1 MARDTN
7 FYYSFLVLTPARRQ
21 AIVAVWD
28 FCRAVDD
35 AVDEA
40 RTETEEEKAAAHARL
55 DEWRRE
61 IARCF
66 DAAAASPAIVPDS
79 PHTPQGKALVPFI
92 VEFDLPRGPFGDL
105 VDGVAMDIGH
115 RRFKN
120 FAELYQYCY
129 RVASTVGIICV
140 QIFGCQD
147 AQSRDYAMDLG
158 LALQLTNILR
168 DVKKDLA
175 QGRLYIPLDDLA
187 KHQVT
192 EAMLATDTASPQ
204 VRALLQAHGARARD
218 YYARA
223 TRAIPPDEARR
234 LIAAEI
240 MSGIYQAIL
249 GEIESRDFDVFGET
263 VRVSRPRRAWIAAT
277 IWLRMTFRVKEAFAE
292 VSREV
297 SRRFGGPM

>member
-28 FCRAVDD
+28 FCRAIDD

-40 RTETEEEKAAAHARL
+40 RVETEADLADAHARL

-61 IARCF
+61 IGRCF
-66 DAAAASPAIVPDS
+66 ATDEATLTPQ
-79 PHTPQGKALVPFI
+79 TPQGRALVPFI
-92 VEFDLPRGPFGDL
+92 RQFDLPRGPLADL

-129 RVASTVGIICV
+129 RVASTVGIVCV

-147 AQSRDYAMDLG
+147 AQSRDYATDLG

-175 QGRLYIPLDDLA
+175 LGRLYIPLDEMA
-187 KHQVT
+187 RVGVT
-192 EAMLATDTASPQ
+192 EDMLVHDTASPY
-204 VRALLQAHGARARD
+204 VRALLRAQGARARD
-218 YYARA
+218 YYGRA
-223 TRAIPPDEARR
+223 TRNIPPDESRR

-249 GEIESRDFDVFGET
+249 AEIERRDFDVFGET
-263 VRVSRPRRAWIAAT
+263 VRVSRPRRAWIAII
-277 IWLRMTFRVKEAFAE
+277 IWARMTFRVKEAFAE

>member
-1 MARDTN
+1 MARKTS
-7 FYYSFLVLTPARRQ
+7 FYYSFLVLPADQRR
-21 AIVAVWD
+21 AITAVWD

-40 RTETEEEKAAAHARL
+40 RVESDEDRAEAHARL

-66 DAAAASPAIVPDS
+66 GGEEPPQ
-79 PHTPQGKALVPFI
+79 TPQGRALQPY
-92 VEFDLPRGPFGDL
+92 VESFGLPRGPFGDR

-115 RRFKN
+115 RRFKT

-140 QIFGCQD
+140 QIFGCED

-158 LALQLTNILR
+158 VALQLTNILR
-168 DVKKDLA
+168 DVKTDFA
-175 QGRLYIPLDDLA
+175 RGRLYIPLDDLA
-187 KHQVT
+187 QHGVT
-192 EAMLATDTASPQ
+192 EDMLAHDAAPPA
-204 VRALLQAHGARARD
+204 VRALLRAQGERARE
-218 YYARA
+218 YYQRA
-223 TRAIPPDEARR
+223 TRGIPPDESRR

-249 GEIESRDFDVFGET
+249 AEIERRDYDVFGER
-263 VRVSRPRRAWIAAT
+263 VRVSRPRRAWIAIT
-277 IWLRMTFRVKEAFAE
+277 IWARMTFRIKEAFAE

>member
-40 RTETEEEKAAAHARL
+40 STETEAERAAASERL
-55 DEWRRE
+55 AEWRRE

-66 DAAAASPAIVPDS
+66 GGDESPK
-79 PHTPQGKALVPFI
+79 TRQGLALQPLI
-92 VEFDLPRGPFGDL
+92 RQFDLPRGPFSDL

-140 QIFGCQD
+140 QIFGCED

-175 QGRLYIPLDDLA
+175 VGRLYIPIEDLA
-187 KHQVT
+187 RHEVT
-192 EAMLATDTASPQ
+192 EEMLVSETGHPH
-204 VRALLQAHGARARD
+204 VRALLKAQADRARD
-218 YYARA
+218 YYRRA
-223 TRAIPPDEARR
+223 TRAIPPEESRR

-249 GEIESRDFDVFGET
+249 AEIERRDFDVFGET
-263 VRVSRPRRAWIAAT
+263 IRVSRPRRAWIAVT
-277 IWLRMTFRVKEAFAE
+277 TWSRMTFRIKEAFAE